1 MLKIKNAT
9 LATDIGPTRPNNEDR
24 VAKIAPDTFIVADGM
39 GGHVAGEVASTAVID
54 MAEAVLRDEASLGV
68 SEISL
73 KKIITG
79 ANEKILEHVSNHPE
93 YKGMGTTATL
103 FHEEGGKGYFAH
115 VGDTRLYVL
124 RGGELRQVTRDHSYV
139 NDLVEK
145 GKITAEEARVHPQ
158 RNVLMRAVGVDENLI
173 VDTGTFD
180 VAEGDT
186 IALMSDGVHSVVTDE
201 EIARII
207 GDRAVENRA
216 QALVDAAL
224 KNDSHDNISAIV
236 IDY

>member
-1 MLKIKNAT
+1 MLKIKNAS

-54 MAEAVLRDEASLGV
+54 MAEAVLRDEA
-68 SEISL
+68 